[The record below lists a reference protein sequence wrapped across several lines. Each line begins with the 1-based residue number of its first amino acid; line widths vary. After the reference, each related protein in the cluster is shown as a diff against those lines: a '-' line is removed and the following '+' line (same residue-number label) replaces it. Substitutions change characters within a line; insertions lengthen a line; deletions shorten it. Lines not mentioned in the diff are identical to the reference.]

1 MKKLPRF
8 KSRVTALGSSSA
20 ASAQQRH
27 RVTTGGCSRTNKK
40 PARVLEAN
48 RVCAKKQKQE
58 LPAGPV
64 VKNPPANAG
73 DTGSV
78 LVQEGPHAAGRLSPR
93 TTVLRPRAWSPCSA
107 AGAASAPRSPV
118 LQLERS
124 PHTAR
129 T

>member
-1 MKKLPRF
+1 M
-8 KSRVTALGSSSA
+8 TALGSSSA

-27 RVTTGGCSRTNKK
+27 RVTTGCCSRTNKK

-58 LPAGPV
+58 LPGGPV

-78 LVQEGPHAAGRLSPR
+78 LVQEGPHAAGRLSPS
-93 TTVLRPRAWSPCSA
+93 TTASETTCLEPMLCSRSSHSPEKPCPA
-107 AGAASAPRSPV
+107 AREEPAHSKDLAP
-118 LQLERS
+118 QK
-124 PHTAR
+124 
-129 T
+129 

>member
-1 MKKLPRF
+1 MSVLRNRSRSFPLVQWLRTHLPMQGT
-8 KSRVTALGSSSA
+8 RVQSWF
-20 ASAQQRH
+20 RKVH
-27 RVTTGGCSRTNKK
+27 
-40 PARVLEAN
+40 EAN

-93 TTVLRPRAWSPCSA
+93 TTATETTCLEPMLCSRSSLGPQKPCPA
-107 AGAASAPRSPV
+107 AREEPAHSKDVAP
-118 LQLERS
+118 QK
-124 PHTAR
+124 
-129 T
+129 